1 MQTDRKIVPRVVWPR
16 SNGSTAPKVF
26 PTEVYMCKLLEND
39 AQPTRC
45 DCYVIKD
52 TRKDNPLI
60 PAFYSEALHIQTRR
74 SLGPLLHLSVPE
86 GTDAPLM
93 WVTRQ
98 VTLALCSLMA
108 RMIQGCSGYMNF
120 DMLEKKCV
128 MFTEAGCLEGLWA
141 PQIPELISIIHVF
154 TSYWRS
160 KVVAQI
166 NSFILATLSDLLSTL
181 GLKKPFLSPSLS
193 GCQKN
198 WQIKIFIQ

>member
-16 SNGSTAPKVF
+16 NNGSTAPKVF
-26 PTEVYMCKLLEND
+26 PTEVYMCKLLQND
-39 AQPTRC
+39 AQPTQC
-45 DCYVIKD
+45 DRYVIKD

-60 PAFYSEALHIQTRR
+60 PAFHSEALHIQTCR

-120 DMLEKKCV
+120 DMLEKNV
-128 MFTEAGCLEGLWA
+128 WCLQKLAVWKDCEHLKYLSWSLLFMCLPHIEGVKRL
-141 PQIPELISIIHVF
+141 L
-154 TSYWRS
+154 S
-160 KVVAQI
+160 KAQI

-181 GLKKPFLSPSLS
+181 GLKKPFLSLLPVRVPEELTD
-193 GCQKN
+193 
-198 WQIKIFIQ
+198 